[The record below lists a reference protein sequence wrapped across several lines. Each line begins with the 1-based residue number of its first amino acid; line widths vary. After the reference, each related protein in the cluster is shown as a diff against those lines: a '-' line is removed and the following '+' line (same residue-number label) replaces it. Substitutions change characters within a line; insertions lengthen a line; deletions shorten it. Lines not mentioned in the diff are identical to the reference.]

1 MFDGK
6 SVFVSG
12 GTGSFGRSF
21 IRSLLQ
27 RYQPKRVVVFSRD
40 ELKQYEMQQE
50 FNAPCMRYFLGDVR
64 DADRVQQALR
74 GIDLVVHAAA
84 LKQVPAAE
92 YNPTECIR
100 TNVGGAENI
109 INGAIANGVQKVVAL
124 STDKASSPINLYGA
138 TKLLSDKLFVAA
150 NNITGDHQTRFA
162 VVRYGNVVGS
172 RGSVLP
178 FFRKL
183 LADGARE
190 LPITDARMTRF
201 WITLDQGVDFVMRSF
216 ERMQGGELFVPK
228 IPSARITD
236 LAEALAP
243 GLPHRLVGI
252 RPGEKL
258 HEMMISRDDSSH
270 TWEFDSHFVIAPP
283 STSTCSTTTPV
294 TAWEGSGGPWRRAS
308 STSPTAILT
317 TSASPNCAS
326 WPRPGP
332 EHDSLRT
339 PEHFPGGHRRRR
351 RDPQLRLADPGAGH
365 RAFRG
370 RLRRPL
376 RGRPWYRRQQRHGS
390 PAHRLPG
397 PRPGPGD
404 WLWTSPNTFVASAN
418 CALYCGAQVD
428 FVDIDPRTLNLD
440 VDLLEVR
447 LAQAEQRGRLPKVLV
462 PVAFAGQSCDMAR
475 IAALARRYGFR
486 VIEDASHAVGA
497 AYLGRPVGCGA
508 HADISVFS
516 FHPVKIITT
525 GEGGMLTTQDPHLA
539 ERLRRLRSHG
549 ITRDPG
555 AMTEASHGP
564 WYYQQ
569 LELGFNYRM
578 TDLQAALGFS
588 QLQRLEA
595 FVARRRA
602 LAARYDEL
610 LADLPLRLPGRQEGR
625 LGLAPLPRAP
635 AAGRHPPQPPRSVRG
650 AAGRR
655 HRRQPAL
662 HPGAPAGS
670 LPAAGLRPGRLPRSR
685 ALLRRGPEPAALPR
699 HDR

>member
-21 IRSLLQ
+21 IRSLLK
-27 RYQPKRVVVFSRD
+27 RYQPKRLVVFSRD

-190 LPITDARMTRF
+190 LPITDTRMTRF

-270 TWEFDSHFVIAPP
+270 TWEFDSHFVIAP
-283 STSTCSTTTPV
+283 SIHFNMQYDYACDGLGGIGRAV
-294 TAWEGSGGPWRRAS
+294 EEGFEYVS
-308 STSPTAILT
+308 
-317 TSASPNCAS
+317 
-326 WPRPGP
+326 
-332 EHDSLRT
+332 DSNPHYLSVAELR
-339 PEHFPGGHRRRR
+339 E
-351 RDPQLRLADPGAGH
+351 
-365 RAFRG
+365 
-370 RLRRPL
+370 
-376 RGRPWYRRQQRHGS
+376 
-390 PAHRLPG
+390 
-397 PRPGPGD
+397 
-404 WLWTSPNTFVASAN
+404 
-418 CALYCGAQVD
+418 
-428 FVDIDPRTLNLD
+428 
-440 VDLLEVR
+440 
-447 LAQAEQRGRLPKVLV
+447 
-462 PVAFAGQSCDMAR
+462 
-475 IAALARRYGFR
+475 
-486 VIEDASHAVGA
+486 
-497 AYLGRPVGCGA
+497 
-508 HADISVFS
+508 
-516 FHPVKIITT
+516 
-525 GEGGMLTTQDPHLA
+525 LA
-539 ERLRRLRSHG
+539 EAWS
-549 ITRDPG
+549 
-555 AMTEASHGP
+555 
-564 WYYQQ
+564 
-569 LELGFNYRM
+569 
-578 TDLQAALGFS
+578 
-588 QLQRLEA
+588 
-595 FVARRRA
+595 
-602 LAARYDEL
+602 
-610 LADLPLRLPGRQEGR
+610 
-625 LGLAPLPRAP
+625 
-635 AAGRHPPQPPRSVRG
+635 
-650 AAGRR
+650 
-655 HRRQPAL
+655 
-662 HPGAPAGS
+662 
-670 LPAAGLRPGRLPRSR
+670 
-685 ALLRRGPEPAALPR
+685 
-699 HDR
+699 

>member
-21 IRSLLQ
+21 IRSLLK

-270 TWEFDSHFVIAPP
+270 TWEFDSHFVIAP
-283 STSTCSTTTPV
+283 SINFNMQYDYARDGLGGIGRAV
-294 TAWEGSGGPWRRAS
+294 EEGFEYVS
-308 STSPTAILT
+308 
-317 TSASPNCAS
+317 
-326 WPRPGP
+326 
-332 EHDSLRT
+332 DSNPHYLSVAELR
-339 PEHFPGGHRRRR
+339 E
-351 RDPQLRLADPGAGH
+351 
-365 RAFRG
+365 
-370 RLRRPL
+370 
-376 RGRPWYRRQQRHGS
+376 
-390 PAHRLPG
+390 
-397 PRPGPGD
+397 
-404 WLWTSPNTFVASAN
+404 
-418 CALYCGAQVD
+418 
-428 FVDIDPRTLNLD
+428 
-440 VDLLEVR
+440 
-447 LAQAEQRGRLPKVLV
+447 
-462 PVAFAGQSCDMAR
+462 
-475 IAALARRYGFR
+475 
-486 VIEDASHAVGA
+486 
-497 AYLGRPVGCGA
+497 
-508 HADISVFS
+508 
-516 FHPVKIITT
+516 
-525 GEGGMLTTQDPHLA
+525 LA
-539 ERLRRLRSHG
+539 EAWS
-549 ITRDPG
+549 
-555 AMTEASHGP
+555 
-564 WYYQQ
+564 
-569 LELGFNYRM
+569 
-578 TDLQAALGFS
+578 
-588 QLQRLEA
+588 
-595 FVARRRA
+595 
-602 LAARYDEL
+602 
-610 LADLPLRLPGRQEGR
+610 
-625 LGLAPLPRAP
+625 
-635 AAGRHPPQPPRSVRG
+635 
-650 AAGRR
+650 
-655 HRRQPAL
+655 
-662 HPGAPAGS
+662 
-670 LPAAGLRPGRLPRSR
+670 
-685 ALLRRGPEPAALPR
+685 
-699 HDR
+699 